1 MGLRTTALPII
12 ALLVVGASVALAAPP
27 GVSAPHSGFLVGD
40 PGDLRPAVPEEAD
53 FTMAADGI
61 TIITIAWLDCFNVYG
76 PDDFRLDMMAGPVI
90 EDGGVSTTPDGTRV
104 DLVTIPAAFI
114 DGCWYAEGY
123 YRVPDEFNR
132 GGDENVP
139 VRGVDIEARFIPQT
153 GGPAILTIFVDLVR
167 PPVVFV
173 HGLWSGADTWTFGLI
188 DSNVFPIKQFASYRD
203 DAARSFSVNRRVVYD
218 AIDNAL
224 GNCRDAAIRCTRVD
238 VVAHSMG
245 GLLARLHSNSARYAT
260 ALNRFHGNVRKLIAL
275 DTPHTGSPL
284 ANLLSALARDPT
296 AEGAVMR
303 EVFRSLDM
311 PIDEGGIFDLSTDS
325 TPITTLQ
332 ECPIPAHALVGI
344 GGPDLVGAVFLPL
357 GAFFRGLFLAS
368 IVSGSDVFGS
378 LQHDVVVGRPS
389 QEGGLPA
396 SATTLLGLADGGI
409 HIGIPFVTV
418 GNTGSAVYGD
428 LVRELLDTRTSEN
441 VWALLPAAS
450 SLQGGTREISTN
462 WETQLADARARAEGA
477 DRALEGAFDLTI
489 TSPAPGTVVIAGSAV
504 TVTVSVEPGVTVD
517 QIVVAG
523 RHQAVNDTSAP
534 FQVSFDVP
542 LSAFR
547 GYEIRAF
554 GKNNTTNEYFLSA
567 PVELIA
573 QPSAALQSLQIDPTT
588 ASILGPGNTLGLSV
602 RGVFSDAILRPIPP
616 SEVTWTPLD
625 PGVVTVAADGIAT
638 GVAVGTA
645 TVQADSQSLQTI
657 RLVKVL
663 PRPPLVFLDNF
674 ETGDTSEWSLTEPQ

>member
-1 MGLRTTALPII
+1 
-12 ALLVVGASVALAAPP
+12 
-27 GVSAPHSGFLVGD
+27 
-40 PGDLRPAVPEEAD
+40 
-53 FTMAADGI
+53 MAADGI

-76 PDDFRLDMMAGPVI
+76 PGDFRLDMMAGPVI

-344 GGPDLVGAVFLPL
+344 GGQTSWVRSFCLSGPFSGGSSSRASSREATSSGLCSTTSLSGGRARRGASRP
-357 GAFFRGLFLAS
+357 RPRRSSAS
-368 IVSGSDVFGS
+368 
-378 LQHDVVVGRPS
+378 P
-389 QEGGLPA
+389 
-396 SATTLLGLADGGI
+396 TGGI

-588 ASILGPGNTLGLSV
+588 ASILGPGNTLGAV
-602 RGVFSDAILRPIPP
+602 RSRGLFGRYSPP
-616 SEVTWTPLD
+616 DSPFRGYLD
-625 PGVVTVAADGIAT
+625 
-638 GVAVGTA
+638 TA
-645 TVQADSQSLQTI
+645 RSGCRHSC
-657 RLVKVL
+657 
-663 PRPPLVFLDNF
+663 
-674 ETGDTSEWSLTEPQ
+674 S